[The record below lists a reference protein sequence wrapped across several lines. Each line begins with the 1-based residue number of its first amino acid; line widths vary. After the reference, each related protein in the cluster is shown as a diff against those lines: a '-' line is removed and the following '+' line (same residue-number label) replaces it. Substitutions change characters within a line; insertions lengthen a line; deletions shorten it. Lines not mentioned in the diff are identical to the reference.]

1 MAVTQ
6 QVILTTTVVAVDIIL
21 QQHFVGFDGKV
32 CAAGKAVLGVAETDA
47 NAEDAVGVNVL
58 GIIAVEAGAAIEA
71 GASVQSD
78 AEGCA
83 IAKTGS
89 NAVAGIALDAA
100 TQAGDTVRIL
110 RGA

>member
-1 MAVTQ
+1 MAITQ
-6 QVILTTTVVAVDIIL
+6 QVILTTTIVATDAIL
-21 QQHFVGFDGKV
+21 QQRLVGFDSKP
-32 CAAGKAVLGVAETDA
+32 CAAGKAALGVAETDA

-58 GIIAVEAGAAIEA
+58 GIIAVEAGAALEA
-71 GASVQSD
+71 GAAVQSD
-78 AEGCA
+78 AEGRA

-100 TQAGDTVRIL
+100 TQAGDMVRIL

>member
-6 QVILTTTVVAVDIIL
+6 QVVLTTTAVAADIIL
-21 QQHFVGFDGKV
+21 QQHLVGFDGKL
-32 CAAGKAVLGVAETDA
+32 CAAGKAAFGVAETDA
-47 NAEDAVGVNVL
+47 DVGDALGVNVL
-58 GIIAVEAGAAIEA
+58 GIIAVEAGAAFEV
-71 GASVQSD
+71 GAAVQSD

-89 NAVAGIALDAA
+89 NAVAGVALDAA
-100 TQAGDTVRIL
+100 TQAGDVVRIL

>member
-32 CAAGKAVLGVAETDA
+32 CAAGKAVLGVAET
-47 NAEDAVGVNVL
+47 
-58 GIIAVEAGAAIEA
+58 
-71 GASVQSD
+71 
-78 AEGCA
+78 
-83 IAKTGS
+83 GS

>member
-6 QVILTTTVVAVDIIL
+6 QVILTTTIVAADIIL
-21 QQHFVGFDGKV
+21 QQRLVGFDSKL

-47 NAEDAVGVNVL
+47 DTGDAVGVNVL
-58 GIIAVEAGAAIEA
+58 GIIAVEAGAAFEA
-71 GASVQSD
+71 GTALQSD
-78 AEGCA
+78 AEGRA
-83 IAKTGS
+83 IAKTAS
-89 NAVAGIALDAA
+89 NAVAGTALDAA

>member
-6 QVILTTTVVAVDIIL
+6 QVILITSAVAADIIL
-21 QQHFVGFDGKV
+21 QQRLVGFDGKL
-32 CAAGKAVLGVAETDA
+32 CAAGKAALGVAETDA
-47 NAEDAVGVNVL
+47 DIGDAVGVNVL
-58 GIIAVEAGAAIEA
+58 GIIAVEAGAAFEA

-78 AEGCA
+78 AEGCV

-89 NAVAGIALDAA
+89 NAVAGVSLDAA
-100 TQAGDTVRIL
+100 TQAGDVVRIL